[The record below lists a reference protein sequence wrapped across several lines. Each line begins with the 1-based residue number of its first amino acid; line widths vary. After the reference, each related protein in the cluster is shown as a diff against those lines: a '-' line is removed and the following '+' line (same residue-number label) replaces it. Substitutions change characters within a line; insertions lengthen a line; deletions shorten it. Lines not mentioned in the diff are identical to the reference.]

1 MHKRFL
7 EQIFDQFTS
16 GWKEILKK
24 KEIHKYIYNQR
35 IWITREER
43 LTFRDKNK
51 NTTLL
56 VYINVKY
63 TRAFQIRSP
72 TSNYIKTRQLIINQ
86 VHYDIVQRSINLVYL
101 SRLTKPPPLPL
112 PADLNRARVSRSSFQ
127 F

>member
-56 VYINVKY
+56 VYINVKKTHVHSKY
-63 TRAFQIRSP
+63 VHQRAITLRHA
-72 TSNYIKTRQLIINQ
+72 N
-86 VHYDIVQRSINLVYL
+86 
-101 SRLTKPPPLPL
+101 
-112 PADLNRARVSRSSFQ
+112 
-127 F
+127 